1 MKISIVMAYYN
12 RSSQLINT
20 LKSILLSEYY
30 SQVEVVIVD
39 DASEEDQ
46 RLEST
51 INDFNLNIKLIR
63 IDPIKK
69 KWMNPCVPFNIGF
82 KKATGDLVIFQN
94 PECLHVGDVIAA
106 ARKLARSNLYLNF
119 SCYSADKVT
128 SESLADLLQF
138 DFNSLCNLL
147 NPMVNRAPVV
157 EGENSWYNH
166 PVYRPSGFHFC
177 SAIMREDLVDL
188 GGFDE
193 RYAQGIA
200 YDDNDLIVRIQRK
213 KMEVSMISEPFV
225 IHQYHAIAPFNKNE
239 SLILKNKKIFD
250 DLCSASKEY
259 KSVIGAF

>member
-1 MKISIVMAYYN
+1 MAYYN

-20 LKSILLSEYY
+20 LKSILLSEYH

-46 RLEST
+46 RLESI
-51 INDFNLNIKLIR
+51 INNFNLNIKLIR
-63 IDPIKK
+63 IDHIDK
-69 KWMNPCVPFNIGF
+69 KWINPCVPFNIGF
-82 KKATGDLVIFQN
+82 KIATGDLVIFQN
-94 PECLHVGDVIAA
+94 PECLHVGDVISAA
-106 ARKLARSNLYLNF
+106 LKLAGNNLYLNF

-128 SESLADLLQF
+128 SDRFAYLSHF
-138 DFNSLCNLL
+138 DFNSICNLL
-147 NPMVNRAPVV
+147 NPMENRAPV
-157 EGENSWYNH
+157 EDGGNSWYNH

-225 IHQYHAIAPFNKNE
+225 IHQYHATAPFNKDE
-239 SLILKNKKIFD
+239 TLILKNKIIFE
-250 DLCSASKEY
+250 DLCSTSKEY
-259 KSVIGAF
+259 KSVICPF